1 MRLFWRNDDGR
12 WRWGEIGP
20 LAPGDHQVE
29 MIAMGPQ
36 GETTPAP
43 IRCSILVRG
52 QAAWVVPR
60 IAGHE
65 MEDDAPMEQAR
76 KSFGYYGVPILEDAV
91 RHSPHNVYYWA
102 ALVDAL
108 SNEERASFPFN
119 DHAGR
124 FAERASREA
133 LKLNPGD
140 PLLLVARARLFEPSA
155 AIDVLDELERVP
167 GHAHEAKALQEI
179 LRLGLLFPELR
190 EDLMIPERA
199 IKLIGFGRIDRA
211 LEVVDEGLS
220 STAKDCKL
228 LALRAMVLA
237 LQGKFDEA
245 MEVQKACGYC
255 QLEIDSYSGLGDCL
269 LKQGKPDLALRSF
282 GDRQP
287 QSANAAKVLAWAC
300 AETKDFA
307 RAEALLQDD
316 APWRKAL
323 AGTMAAQWGET
334 PSAHDEMLLL
344 RVMLAAGDKAR
355 ADEIGAKIVEPL
367 VFTPGSHITPYYNGP
382 ASLAAEYERAVHWLQ
397 NEFPEKKGEIVF
409 YLRYLGARFEDGW
422 PPSMRPHE
430 VMPASQRIAG
440 LRARLEKTADAA
452 AARDTRDE
460 LAQACA
466 DAQQYAEAAKVI
478 AKNAVEPWTNG
489 AAPETM
495 NPDAVR
501 WSIWKRRAAAEAL
514 YQQDSQRL
522 AAVRPLIRE
531 INDAIVSARTRPQP
545 RNLKTR
551 WRPSVPACSPRS
563 STSSRVLDLRPAM
576 PA

>member
-1 MRLFWRNDDGR
+1 
-12 WRWGEIGP
+12 
-20 LAPGDHQVE
+20 
-29 MIAMGPQ
+29 
-36 GETTPAP
+36 
-43 IRCSILVRG
+43 
-52 QAAWVVPR
+52 
-60 IAGHE
+60 
-65 MEDDAPMEQAR
+65 
-76 KSFGYYGVPILEDAV
+76 
-91 RHSPHNVYYWA
+91 
-102 ALVDAL
+102 
-108 SNEERASFPFN
+108 
-119 DHAGR
+119 
-124 FAERASREA
+124 
-133 LKLNPGD
+133 
-140 PLLLVARARLFEPSA
+140 
-155 AIDVLDELERVP
+155 
-167 GHAHEAKALQEI
+167 
-179 LRLGLLFPELR
+179 
-190 EDLMIPERA
+190 MIPERA

-220 STAKDCKL
+220 STPRTVNSWR
-228 LALRAMVLA
+228 LRAMVLA

-300 AETKDFA
+300 ALDEGFRPRRSA
-307 RAEALLQDD
+307 ASGRCPLAEGVGGNDGCAMG
-316 APWRKAL
+316 K
-323 AGTMAAQWGET
+323 T

-355 ADEIGAKIVEPL
+355 AHEIGDKIVEPL

-531 INDAIVSARTRPQP
+531 INDAIVRPRTRPQP

-551 WRPSVPACSPRS
+551 WRPSGPACSPRS